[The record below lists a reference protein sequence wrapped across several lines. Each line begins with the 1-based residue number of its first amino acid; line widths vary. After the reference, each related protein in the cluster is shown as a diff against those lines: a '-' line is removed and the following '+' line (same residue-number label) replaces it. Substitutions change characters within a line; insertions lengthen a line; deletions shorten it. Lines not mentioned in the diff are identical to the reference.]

1 MMRRLA
7 LDRSVLTSVMT
18 SSLTTRFAVLHKS
31 ELHKIVRNL
40 LAAEGN
46 HTNVLG
52 QNERMAPV
60 DTPAVSAA
68 DAAADRTKA
77 LTRSAAIAASVK
89 GPRLALDFRGDIEGL
104 RAIAVVIVVLFHA
117 RLGPFEGGFI
127 GVDVF
132 FVVSGF
138 LITSLLLR
146 EAESTGRVSLAAF
159 WARRARRLLPASLL
173 VTVATL
179 IAARVLLNPLD
190 QRDITDDAFA
200 ATFFAVNFVFGFLR
214 VGYFASQQTPS
225 PLLHYWSLAVEEQYY
240 LVWPVAVALIVHRG
254 RRLFADAASMRRRI
268 GIVLAVVW
276 VPSFVACVAYSND
289 TEWAFYM
296 LPTRAWE
303 LATGALVAVALPQ
316 LRRLSKRVRAA
327 FGWLALIGLAA
338 ATMGI
343 DQVMTVGG
351 KVMNYPSALALAPVL
366 TTAVL
371 LAFGDV
377 RRNVGPSRL
386 LALAPLQWIGGRS
399 YAIYLWHW
407 PLLVIGEAKWGPLNA
422 GTRAAL
428 AASSV
433 ALAAVSYVVVE
444 NPVRHSP
451 RLAASPSLGLRVGGA
466 MLIVAGFAS
475 VASVAFPESVTGK
488 GTAAAPSLVT
498 VAATTPADSSIPT
511 GPTTVPAND
520 SVPANDTVSG
530 SANPAVLALRAANY
544 AVLEEALSV
553 EQVPANID
561 PPLFD
566 AQAKEPEIYSN
577 GCHLAVEILEPRE
590 CVYGDP
596 NSTTRIVLFGDS
608 HAAQWFPAIRELADE
623 HGWRLDVIT
632 KSGCPTAFV
641 SQANAL
647 RDGRC
652 DGWRENVVEWVQR
665 EQPDL
670 VVMAARAYSYL
681 RGDVWEEGLT
691 ETVEQMR
698 PSVGQILLLGDTP
711 DQHPI
716 VPDCLAENLS
726 SVTEC
731 LSSREDGV
739 NLDVLEAERN
749 VAAAFNAHFE
759 PTTDWVCT
767 LDGCPVIVGNLLMY
781 RDDNHLTTNA
791 VLLLKPYLDAVLTAA
806 LADAG

>member
-1 MMRRLA
+1 M
-7 LDRSVLTSVMT
+7 
-18 SSLTTRFAVLHKS
+18 
-31 ELHKIVRNL
+31 NP
-40 LAAEGN
+40 
-46 HTNVLG
+46 LG
-52 QNERMAPV
+52 QNEPMAPV
-60 DTPAVSAA
+60 DTSVDTGAGTF
-68 DAAADRTKA
+68 ADRTKA
-77 LTRSAAIAASVK
+77 LTRAAETAASSK
-89 GPRLALDFRGDIEGL
+89 APRLGLDFRGDIEGL

-146 EAESTGRVSLAAF
+146 EAESTGAISLAAF
-159 WARRARRLLPASLL
+159 WARRARRLLPASLF
-173 VTVATL
+173 VIVATL

-225 PLLHYWSLAVEEQYY
+225 PLLHYWSLAVEEQFY
-240 LVWPVAVALIVHRG
+240 LVWPVVVTFVVYRG
-254 RRLFADAASMRRRI
+254 RRLLAETGAIRRRV
-268 GIVLAVVW
+268 GIVLAIVW
-276 VPSFVACVAYSND
+276 LPSFVACIAFSND
-289 TEWAFYM
+289 TDWAFYM

-303 LATGALVAVALPQ
+303 LATGALVAVWLPQ
-316 LRRLSKRVRAA
+316 LRRLSKVVRAV

-386 LALAPLQWIGGRS
+386 LAWAPLQWIGGRS

-407 PLLVIGEAKWGPLNA
+407 PLLVIGEAKWGPLNG

-428 AASSV
+428 ALSSV

-444 NPVRHSP
+444 NPVRHNP
-451 RLAASPSLGLRVGGA
+451 RLVASPSLGLRVGGA
-466 MLIVAGFAS
+466 MLVVAGLAS
-475 VASVAFPESVTGK
+475 VASVAFPESVAGK
-488 GTAAAPSLVT
+488 GTAVAPTLAT
-498 VAATTPADSSIPT
+498 VASTLPPDVSGSTVPT
-511 GPTTVPAND
+511 GPTTTVPDNHG
-520 SVPANDTVSG
+520 VSG
-530 SANPAVLALRAANY
+530 SGNAEVLALRAANY
-544 AVLEEALSV
+544 ATLVEALSV
-553 EQVPANID
+553 QQVPANID

-566 AQAKEPEIYSN
+566 AQAEEPEIYSN
-577 GCHLAVEILEPRE
+577 GCHLPVEVLEPQE

-632 KSGCPTAFV
+632 KSGCPTASI
-641 SQANAL
+641 SQDNAL

-681 RGDVWEEGLT
+681 LGSVWEEGLAD
-691 ETVEQMR
+691 TVSKMR

-711 DQHPI
+711 DQQEI

-731 LSSREDGV
+731 LTAREDGV
-739 NLDVLEAERN
+739 NEDVLAAELT
-749 VAAAFNAHFE
+749 VATTYQAHFE

-806 LADAG
+806 LADVG

>member
-1 MMRRLA
+1 MA
-7 LDRSVLTSVMT
+7 TVETTNVMT
-18 SSLTTRFAVLHKS
+18 R
-31 ELHKIVRNL
+31 
-40 LAAEGN
+40 AA
-46 HTNVLG
+46 NV
-52 QNERMAPV
+52 
-60 DTPAVSAA
+60 T
-68 DAAADRTKA
+68 AAAKRQ
-77 LTRSAAIAASVK
+77 
-89 GPRLALDFRGDIEGL
+89 RLALDFRGDIEGL

-146 EAESTGRVSLAAF
+146 EAEATGKISLSAF

-173 VTVATL
+173 VIVATL
-179 IAARVLLNPLD
+179 IAARVLLNPLG

-240 LVWPVAVALIVHRG
+240 LVWPVAVALVVHRG
-254 RRLFADAASMRRRI
+254 RRLFADPASMRRRI
-268 GIVLAVVW
+268 GLVLAIVW
-276 VPSFVACVAYSND
+276 VPSFAACVAYSND

-316 LRRLSKRVRAA
+316 LRRLSKPLRA
-327 FGWLALIGLAA
+327 GLSWLALIGLAA
-338 ATMGI
+338 ATMGT

-366 TTAVL
+366 TTALL

-386 LALAPLQWIGGRS
+386 LAMAPLQWIGGRS

-428 AASSV
+428 ALASV
-433 ALAAVSYVVVE
+433 AIAAVSYVVVE
-444 NPVRHSP
+444 NPVRHNA

-498 VAATTPADSSIPT
+498 VAPTDST
-511 GPTTVPAND
+511 VAAGPTTTVPL
-520 SVPANDTVSG
+520 NDTVSG
-530 SANPAVLALRAANY
+530 SKNVDVLALRAANY
-544 AVLEEALSV
+544 AVLEEALRV
-553 EQVPANID
+553 QQVPANID

-566 AQAKEPEIYSN
+566 AQAKEPEVYSN
-577 GCHLAVEILEPRE
+577 GCHLPVEVLEPRD

-596 NSTTRIVLFGDS
+596 NSTTRVVLFGDS

-632 KSGCPTAFV
+632 KSGCPTAV
-641 SQANAL
+641 ISQDNEL

-670 VVMAARAYSYL
+670 VVMAARAYGYL
-681 RGDVWEEGLT
+681 RGDNWEEGLT
-691 ETVEQMR
+691 DTVEQMR

-711 DQHPI
+711 DQDPI

-726 SVTEC
+726 SVTQC
-731 LSSREDGV
+731 LTTRENGV
-739 NLDVLEAERN
+739 NLAVLEAEQS
-749 VAAAFNAHFE
+749 VAAAFGVHFE

-767 LDGCPVIVGNLLMY
+767 LTGCPVIVGNLLVY

-791 VLLLKPYLDAVLTAA
+791 VLLLKPYLDAVVAAA
-806 LADAG
+806 LADVG

>member
-1 MMRRLA
+1 MA
-7 LDRSVLTSVMT
+7 PADIPVVTAAGAAVMT
-18 SSLTTRFAVLHKS
+18 TTDS
-31 ELHKIVRNL
+31 
-40 LAAEGN
+40 
-46 HTNVLG
+46 T
-52 QNERMAPV
+52 
-60 DTPAVSAA
+60 T
-68 DAAADRTKA
+68 A
-77 LTRSAAIAASVK
+77 LSRSAATAASAK

-146 EAESTGRVSLAAF
+146 EAEAHGKVSLSAF
-159 WARRARRLLPASLL
+159 WARRARRLLPASL
-173 VTVATL
+173 VVIVATL

-214 VGYFASQQTPS
+214 VGYFASQQSPS

-240 LVWPVAVALIVHRG
+240 LVWPVVVTLIVHRG
-254 RRLFADAASMRRRI
+254 RRLFADPGSMRRRI
-268 GIVLAVVW
+268 GIVLALVW
-276 VPSFVACVAYSND
+276 VPSFIACVTYSND

-303 LATGALVAVALPQ
+303 LATGAMVAVWLPQ
-316 LRRLSKRVRAA
+316 LRRMSKQVRAA
-327 FGWLALIGLAA
+327 IGWLALIGLAV
-338 ATMGI
+338 ATIGI
-343 DQVMTVGG
+343 EQVMTIGG

-366 TTAVL
+366 TTAAL

-407 PLLVIGEAKWGPLNA
+407 PLLVIGEVRWGPLSA
-422 GTRAAL
+422 SARAAL
-428 AASSV
+428 ALAAV
-433 ALAAVSYVVVE
+433 GLAAVSYVIVE
-444 NPVRHSP
+444 NPVRHNP
-451 RLAASPSLGLRVGGA
+451 RLVASPSLGLRVGGA
-466 MLIVAGFAS
+466 MLVVAGLAS
-475 VASVAFPESVTGK
+475 VASVAFPESVAGK
-488 GTAAAPSLVT
+488 GTAAAPTLVT
-498 VAATTPADSSIPT
+498 VAPTLPSEGTTTIPIGPPAT
-511 GPTTVPAND
+511 
-520 SVPANDTVSG
+520 VPANDTVSG
-530 SANPAVLALRAANY
+530 SKSAAVLALRAANY
-544 AVLEEALSV
+544 AVLEEALSI

-566 AQAKEPEIYSN
+566 AQAEEPVIYSN
-577 GCHLAVEILEPRE
+577 GCHLPVEVLVPRK

-608 HAAQWFPAIRELADE
+608 HAAQWFPALSELADE

-632 KSGCPTAFV
+632 KSGCPTALI
-641 SQANAL
+641 SQDNAL

-652 DGWRENVVEWVQR
+652 DGWRKNVVEWVQR
-665 EQPDL
+665 EKPDL

-691 ETVEQMR
+691 DTVKQMR
-698 PSVGQILLLGDTP
+698 SSVGQILILGDTP

-726 SVTEC
+726 TVTDC
-731 LSSREDGV
+731 LSPRADGV
-739 NLDVLEAERN
+739 NLDVLAAESD
-749 VAAAFNAHFE
+749 VAAAYNAHFE

-781 RDDNHLTTNA
+781 RDDNHLTTKA
-791 VLLLKPYLDAVLTAA
+791 VLLLKPYLDAVIMDA
-806 LADAG
+806 LADLS

>member
-1 MMRRLA
+1 MDA
-7 LDRSVLTSVMT
+7 
-18 SSLTTRFAVLHKS
+18 
-31 ELHKIVRNL
+31 
-40 LAAEGN
+40 
-46 HTNVLG
+46 LG
-52 QNERMAPV
+52 QNEPMATV
-60 DTPAVSAA
+60 DSTRTLSRSE
-68 DAAADRTKA
+68 AAAA
-77 LTRSAAIAASVK
+77 SAK
-89 GPRLALDFRGDIEGL
+89 GPRLGLDFRGDIEGL

-146 EAESTGRVSLAAF
+146 EAEADGKISLAAF
-159 WARRARRLLPASLL
+159 WARRARRLLPASLF
-173 VTVATL
+173 VIVATL

-240 LVWPVAVALIVHRG
+240 LVWPVVVALVVHRG
-254 RRLFADAASMRRRI
+254 RRVFSNPGAMRRRI
-268 GIVLAVVW
+268 GIVLAIVW
-276 VPSFVACVAYSND
+276 VPSFIACVTFSND

-316 LRRLSKRVRAA
+316 LRRISKRVRAIC
-327 FGWLALIGLAA
+327 GWLALIGLAV
-338 ATMGI
+338 ATIGI
-343 DQVMTVGG
+343 DQVMTIGG
-351 KVMNYPSALALAPVL
+351 KVMNYPSAVALLPVMA
-366 TTAVL
+366 TAVL
-371 LAFGDV
+371 LAVGDV

-407 PLLVIGEAKWGPLNA
+407 PLLVIGDARWGPLSA
-422 GTRAAL
+422 GARAAL
-428 AASSV
+428 ALASV
-433 ALAAVSYVVVE
+433 GLAAISYVIVE
-444 NPVRHSP
+444 NPIRHNP
-451 RLAASPSLGLRVGGA
+451 RLVASPSLGLRVGGA
-466 MLIVAGFAS
+466 MLAVAGLAS
-475 VASVAFPESVTGK
+475 VVSVAFPESVAGK
-488 GTAAAPSLVT
+488 GTAVAPTLATAPSTAVDGSTTST
-498 VAATTPADSSIPT
+498 VSGPT
-511 GPTTVPAND
+511 TTVPANE
-520 SVPANDTVSG
+520 TVSG
-530 SANPAVLALRAANY
+530 STNAEVLALRAANY

-566 AQAKEPEIYSN
+566 AQAQEPEVYSN
-577 GCHLAVEILEPRE
+577 GCHLPVEVLEPRD

-623 HGWRLDVIT
+623 NAWRLDVIT
-632 KSGCPTAFV
+632 KSGCPTALI
-641 SQANAL
+641 SQDNEL

-665 EQPDL
+665 EKPDL
-670 VVMAARAYSYL
+670 VIMAARAYSYL
-681 RGDVWEEGLT
+681 RGDNWEEGLT
-691 ETVEQMR
+691 DTVEKMR

-711 DQHPI
+711 DQRPI

-731 LSSREDGV
+731 LTSRADGV
-739 NLDVLEAERN
+739 NTGVLDAERS

-767 LDGCPVIVGNLLMY
+767 LDGCPVVVGNLLMY

-791 VLLLKPYLDAVLTAA
+791 VLLLKPYLNAVITAA
-806 LADAG
+806 LTDV

>member
-1 MMRRLA
+1 MNR
-7 LDRSVLTSVMT
+7 
-18 SSLTTRFAVLHKS
+18 
-31 ELHKIVRNL
+31 
-40 LAAEGN
+40 
-46 HTNVLG
+46 LG
-52 QNERMAPV
+52 QNERMVTV
-60 DTPAVSAA
+60 DSTRALSRAEAV
-68 DAAADRTKA
+68 
-77 LTRSAAIAASVK
+77 AASAK
-89 GPRLALDFRGDIEGL
+89 APRLALDFRGDIEGL

-117 RLGPFEGGFI
+117 RIGPFEGGFI

-146 EAESTGRVSLAAF
+146 EAESEGKVSLGAF

-173 VTVATL
+173 VIVATL
-179 IAARVLLNPLD
+179 IAARILLNPLD

-200 ATFFAVNFVFGFLR
+200 ATFFAANFVFGFLR

-240 LVWPVAVALIVHRG
+240 LVWPLVVAIVVHQG
-254 RRLFADAASMRRRI
+254 RRVFGDPAALRRRI
-268 GIVLAVVW
+268 GIVLAIVW
-276 VPSFVACVAYSND
+276 VPSFIACINYSND

-303 LATGALVAVALPQ
+303 LATGALVAVALPR
-316 LRRLSKRVRAA
+316 LRRISKQVRAV

-343 DQVMTVGG
+343 DQVMTIGG
-351 KVMNYPSALALAPVL
+351 KVMNFPSAIALAPVL

-371 LAFGDV
+371 LAVGDA

-386 LALAPLQWIGGRS
+386 LALPPLQWIGGRS

-407 PLLVIGEAKWGPLNA
+407 PLLVIGEARWGPLTSGA
-422 GTRAAL
+422 RAAL
-428 AASSV
+428 ALASV
-433 ALAAVSYVVVE
+433 ALAAVSYVIVE
-444 NPVRHSP
+444 NPIRHNP
-451 RLAASPSLGLRVGGA
+451 RLVASPSLGLRVGGA
-466 MLIVAGFAS
+466 MLVVAGLAS
-475 VASVAFPESVTGK
+475 VVSVAFPESIAGK
-488 GTAAAPSLVT
+488 GTATAPNLVT
-498 VAATTPADSSIPT
+498 VPSSVVTESTVASGPT
-511 GPTTVPAND
+511 TTVPAND
-520 SVPANDTVSG
+520 SVSG
-530 SANPAVLALRAANY
+530 STNAEVLALRAANY
-544 AVLEEALSV
+544 AALEAALSV
-553 EQVPANID
+553 QQVPANID

-566 AQAKEPEIYSN
+566 AQAEEPVIYSN
-577 GCHLAVEILEPRE
+577 GCHLPVEILVPRD
-590 CVYGDP
+590 CVYGDA

-632 KSGCPTAFV
+632 KSGCPTALI
-641 SQANAL
+641 SQDNQL

-652 DGWRENVVEWVQR
+652 DGWRENVVDWVKR
-665 EQPDL
+665 EKPDL
-670 VVMAARAYSYL
+670 VVMTARAYSYL

-691 ETVEQMR
+691 DTVSKMR
-698 PSVGQILLLGDTP
+698 PSVGQILILGDTP

-726 SVTEC
+726 SVTDC
-731 LSSREDGV
+731 LSPREDGV
-739 NLDVLEAERN
+739 NVDVLEAERS

-781 RDDNHLTTNA
+781 RDDNHLTTKA
-791 VLLLKPYLDAVLTAA
+791 VLLLKPYLDAVIRAG
-806 LADAG
+806 LADVG

>member
-1 MMRRLA
+1 MA
-7 LDRSVLTSVMT
+7 LDDTPVVIDAGIDAAIDAGVIDGGVKTV
-18 SSLTTRFAVLHKS
+18 
-31 ELHKIVRNL
+31 
-40 LAAEGN
+40 AAETGG
-46 HTNVLG
+46 L
-52 QNERMAPV
+52 
-60 DTPAVSAA
+60 S
-68 DAAADRTKA
+68 
-77 LTRSAAIAASVK
+77 RSAATAASAK
-89 GPRLALDFRGDIEGL
+89 APRLALDFRGDIEGL

-117 RLGPFEGGFI
+117 RVGPFEGGFI

-146 EAESTGRVSLAAF
+146 EAEAEGKVSLAAF
-159 WARRARRLLPASLL
+159 WARRARRLLPASL
-173 VTVATL
+173 VVIVATL
-179 IAARVLLNPLD
+179 IAARILLNPLD

-214 VGYFASQQTPS
+214 VGYFASQQSPS

-240 LVWPVAVALIVHRG
+240 FVWPVVVALLVHRG
-254 RRLFADAASMRRRI
+254 RRVFGDPASMRRRI
-268 GIVLAVVW
+268 GIVLAIVW
-276 VPSFVACVAYSND
+276 VPSFIACVTYSND

-303 LATGALVAVALPQ
+303 LATGALVAVALPR
-316 LRRLSKRVRAA
+316 LRRISKQVRAI

-343 DQVMTVGG
+343 DQVMTIGG
-351 KVMNYPSALALAPVL
+351 KVMSYPSAIALAPVL

-386 LALAPLQWIGGRS
+386 LALPPLQWIGGRS

-407 PLLVIGEAKWGPLNA
+407 PLLVIGEVRWGPLSA
-422 GTRAAL
+422 GARGGLAL
-428 AASSV
+428 ASV
-433 ALAAVSYVVVE
+433 ALAAVSYVIVE
-444 NPVRHSP
+444 NPIRHNP
-451 RLAASPSLGLRVGGA
+451 RLVASPSLGLRVGGA
-466 MLIVAGFAS
+466 MLVVAGLAS
-475 VASVAFPESVTGK
+475 IVSVAFPESVTGK
-488 GTAAAPSLVT
+488 GTAAAPTL
-498 VAATTPADSSIPT
+498 A
-511 GPTTVPAND
+511 TVPATVATG
-520 SVPANDTVSG
+520 STVATESTTAPTTPVPANDTVSG
-530 SANPAVLALRAANY
+530 STNEGVLALRAANY

-566 AQAKEPEIYSN
+566 AQAQEPEIYSN
-577 GCHLAVEILEPRE
+577 GCHLPVEVLVPRE

-596 NSTTRIVLFGDS
+596 NSTTSIVLFGDS

-632 KSGCPTAFV
+632 KSGCPTALI
-641 SQANAL
+641 SQDNQL

-652 DGWRENVVEWVQR
+652 DGWRENVVDWVKQR
-665 EQPDL
+665 QPDL
-670 VVMAARAYSYL
+670 VIMVARAYTYL

-691 ETVEQMR
+691 DTVSKMR
-698 PSVGQILLLGDTP
+698 PSVGQILIVGDTP
-711 DQHPI
+711 DQHEI
-716 VPDCLAENLS
+716 VPDCLAEHLS
-726 SVTEC
+726 SATDC
-731 LSSREDGV
+731 LTTREDGV
-739 NLDVLEAERN
+739 NLDVLEAERS

-767 LDGCPVIVGNLLMY
+767 LDGCPVIVGNLLVY

-791 VLLLKPYLDAVLTAA
+791 VMLLKPYLNEVISAA
-806 LADAG
+806 LADVG

>member
-1 MMRRLA
+1 
-7 LDRSVLTSVMT
+7 
-18 SSLTTRFAVLHKS
+18 
-31 ELHKIVRNL
+31 
-40 LAAEGN
+40 
-46 HTNVLG
+46 
-52 QNERMAPV
+52 MAPAEV
-60 DTPAVSAA
+60 PVVTTAGAA
-68 DAAADRTKA
+68 GFGTTSTTNTTNTTNATDSTTALSRAAAA
-77 LTRSAAIAASVK
+77 AASAK

-146 EAESTGRVSLAAF
+146 EAESEGRISLAAF

-173 VTVATL
+173 VIVATL

-240 LVWPVAVALIVHRG
+240 LVWPVVVTLIVHRG

-268 GIVLAVVW
+268 GVVLAIVW
-276 VPSFVACVAYSND
+276 LPSFIACVAYSND

-303 LATGALVAVALPQ
+303 LATGALVAVFLPQ
-316 LRRLSKRVRAA
+316 LRRISKQVRAIL
-327 FGWLALIGLAA
+327 GWLALIGLAI
-338 ATMGI
+338 ATIGI
-343 DQVMTVGG
+343 EQVMTIGG
-351 KVMNYPSALALAPVL
+351 KVMNYPSAVALLPVL
-366 TTAVL
+366 TTAAL

-377 RRNVGPSRL
+377 RRNVGPSRM
-386 LALAPLQWIGGRS
+386 LALTPLQWIGGRS

-407 PLLVIGEAKWGPLNA
+407 PLLVIGEARWGPLSVGA
-422 GTRAAL
+422 RVAL
-428 AASSV
+428 ALTSV
-433 ALAAVSYVVVE
+433 ALAAVSYVIVE
-444 NPVRHSP
+444 NPVRHNP
-451 RLAASPSLGLRVGGA
+451 RLVASPSLGLRVGGA
-466 MLIVAGFAS
+466 MLVVAGLAS
-475 VASVAFPESVTGK
+475 VASVAFPESVAGK
-488 GTAAAPSLVT
+488 GTAVAPTLVT
-498 VAATTPADSSIPT
+498 IPSTDVTGSTTATIAT
-511 GPTTVPAND
+511 GPTTTVPLNET
-520 SVPANDTVSG
+520 VPLNGTVSG
-530 SANPAVLALRAANY
+530 STNAAVLALRAANY
-544 AVLEEALSV
+544 ATLKEALSV

-566 AQAKEPEIYSN
+566 AQAQEPEIYSN
-577 GCHLAVEILEPRE
+577 GCHLPVEVLVPRE

-596 NSTTRIVLFGDS
+596 DSTTRIVLFGDS

-632 KSGCPTAFV
+632 KSGCPTALI

-670 VVMAARAYSYL
+670 VVMAARAYNSL
-681 RGDVWEEGLT
+681 RGDVWEDGLT
-691 ETVEQMR
+691 DTVSKMR

-711 DQHPI
+711 DQQPI

-726 SVTEC
+726 SVTNC
-731 LSSREDGV
+731 LSPREGGV
-739 NLDVLEAERN
+739 NLGVLEAERD

-781 RDDNHLTTNA
+781 RDDNHLTTSA

-806 LADAG
+806 LADLE

>member
-1 MMRRLA
+1 MNA
-7 LDRSVLTSVMT
+7 
-18 SSLTTRFAVLHKS
+18 
-31 ELHKIVRNL
+31 
-40 LAAEGN
+40 
-46 HTNVLG
+46 LG
-52 QNERMAPV
+52 QNEAMAMD
-60 DTPAVSAA
+60 DTPVVIDAVVDPVVDIRISTPAEETAA
-68 DAAADRTKA
+68 
-77 LTRSAAIAASVK
+77 LSRSAATAASAK
-89 GPRLALDFRGDIEGL
+89 APRLALDFRGDIEGL

-117 RLGPFEGGFI
+117 RIGPFEGGFI

-146 EAESTGRVSLAAF
+146 EAEAEGKVSLAAF
-159 WARRARRLLPASLL
+159 WARRARRLLPASL
-173 VTVATL
+173 VVIVATL
-179 IAARVLLNPLD
+179 IAARILLNPLD

-240 LVWPVAVALIVHRG
+240 LVWPVVVALLVHRG
-254 RRLFADAASMRRRI
+254 RRVFSGNASMRRRI
-268 GIVLAVVW
+268 GVVLVVVW
-276 VPSFVACVAYSND
+276 VPSLIACVTYSND

-303 LATGALVAVALPQ
+303 LATGALVAVALPR
-316 LRRLSKRVRAA
+316 LRRISKQVRAIL
-327 FGWLALIGLAA
+327 GWLALIGLAA

-343 DQVMTVGG
+343 DQVMTIGG
-351 KVMNYPSALALAPVL
+351 KVMNYPSAIALWPVM

-407 PLLVIGEAKWGPLNA
+407 PLLVIGEARWGPLSA

-428 AASSV
+428 ALASV
-433 ALAAVSYVVVE
+433 ALAAISYVIVE
-444 NPVRHSP
+444 NPIRHNP
-451 RLAASPSLGLRVGGA
+451 RLVASPSLGLRVGGA
-466 MLIVAGFAS
+466 MLVVAGLAS
-475 VASVAFPESVTGK
+475 VVSVAFPESVTGK
-488 GTAAAPSLVT
+488 GTAAAPTLAT
-498 VAATTPADSSIPT
+498 VASTVVDQSTTSTLPT
-511 GPTTVPAND
+511 GPTTT
-520 SVPANDTVSG
+520 VPANDTVSG
-530 SANPAVLALRAANY
+530 STNADVLALRAANY
-544 AVLEEALSV
+544 ATLEEALSV

-566 AQAKEPEIYSN
+566 AQAQEPEIYSN
-577 GCHLAVEILEPRE
+577 GCHLPVEVLEPRD

-596 NSTTRIVLFGDS
+596 NSTSSIVLFGDS

-632 KSGCPTAFV
+632 KSGCPTALI
-641 SQANAL
+641 SQDNQL

-652 DGWRENVVEWVQR
+652 DGWRENVVDWVQER
-665 EQPDL
+665 QPDL
-670 VVMAARAYSYL
+670 VIMAARAYSYL

-691 ETVEQMR
+691 DTVSKMR

-731 LSSREDGV
+731 LTTRVDGV
-739 NLDVLEAERN
+739 NLDVLDAERS

-767 LDGCPVIVGNLLMY
+767 LDGCPVVVGNLLMY
-781 RDDNHLTTNA
+781 RDDNHLTTSA
-791 VLLLKPYLDAVLTAA
+791 VLLLKPYLNAVIPAA
-806 LADAG
+806 LADVG

>member
-1 MMRRLA
+1 
-7 LDRSVLTSVMT
+7 MT
-18 SSLTTRFAVLHKS
+18 R
-31 ELHKIVRNL
+31 
-40 LAAEGN
+40 
-46 HTNVLG
+46 
-52 QNERMAPV
+52 
-60 DTPAVSAA
+60 AA
-68 DAAADRTKA
+68 DV
-77 LTRSAAIAASVK
+77 AASAK
-89 GPRLALDFRGDIEGL
+89 APRLALDFRGDIEGL
-104 RAIAVVIVVLFHA
+104 RAIAVIIVVLFHA

-146 EAESTGRVSLAAF
+146 EAEATGKISLAAF

-173 VTVATL
+173 VIVATL
-179 IAARVLLNPLD
+179 VAARMLLNPLD
-190 QRDITDDAFA
+190 QRDVTDDAFA

-225 PLLHYWSLAVEEQYY
+225 PLLHFWSLAVEEQFYF
-240 LVWPVAVALIVHRG
+240 VWPVVVAMVVHRG
-254 RRLFADAASMRRRI
+254 RRLFAGAAAMRRRI
-268 GIVLAVVW
+268 GVVLVSVW
-276 VPSFVACVAYSND
+276 VPSFAACVVSSND

-316 LRRLSKRVRAA
+316 LRRLSKRVRAIC
-327 FGWLALIGLAA
+327 GWLALIGLAA

-343 DQVMTVGG
+343 DQVMTIGG
-351 KVMNYPSALALAPVL
+351 MVMNYPSAVALAPVL
-366 TTAVL
+366 TTAAL

-422 GTRAAL
+422 GARAAL
-428 AASSV
+428 ALSSV
-433 ALAAVSYVVVE
+433 GIAAVSYVAVE
-444 NPVRHSP
+444 NPVRHNP

-498 VAATTPADSSIPT
+498 VAPTDSTVSAGPT
-511 GPTTVPAND
+511 TTVPANAT
-520 SVPANDTVSG
+520 VPVNETVSG
-530 SANPAVLALRAANY
+530 SRNAEVLALRVANY
-544 AVLEEALSV
+544 AVLTEALGV
-553 EQVPANID
+553 QQVPANID

-566 AQAKEPEIYSN
+566 AQAEEPEIYTN
-577 GCHLAVEILEPRE
+577 GCHLPVEVLEPQD

-596 NSTTRIVLFGDS
+596 NSSTRVVLFGDS
-608 HAAQWFPAIRELADE
+608 HAAQWFPAMRALADE

-632 KSGCPTAFV
+632 KSGCPTALI

-681 RGDVWEEGLT
+681 RGDNWEDGLT
-691 ETVEQMR
+691 DTVEQMR

-711 DQHPI
+711 DQSEI

-726 SVTEC
+726 TATNCLTARVDSVNV
-731 LSSREDGV
+731 G
-739 NLDVLEAERN
+739 VLEAERA

-759 PTTDWVCT
+759 PTTDWMCT
-767 LDGCPVIVGNLLMY
+767 LDSCPVIVGNLLMY

-791 VLLLKPYLDAVLTAA
+791 VMLLKPYLDAVLTAA
-806 LADAG
+806 LADVG

>member
-1 MMRRLA
+1 
-7 LDRSVLTSVMT
+7 MT
-18 SSLTTRFAVLHKS
+18 R
-31 ELHKIVRNL
+31 
-40 LAAEGN
+40 
-46 HTNVLG
+46 
-52 QNERMAPV
+52 
-60 DTPAVSAA
+60 AA
-68 DAAADRTKA
+68 DV
-77 LTRSAAIAASVK
+77 AASAK
-89 GPRLALDFRGDIEGL
+89 APRLGLDFRGDIEGL
-104 RAIAVVIVVLFHA
+104 RAIAVIIVVLFHA

-146 EAESTGRVSLAAF
+146 EAEATGKISLAAF

-173 VTVATL
+173 VIVATL
-179 IAARVLLNPLD
+179 IAARMLLNPLD
-190 QRDITDDAFA
+190 QRDVTDDAFA

-225 PLLHYWSLAVEEQYY
+225 PLLHYWSLAVEEQFYF
-240 LVWPVAVALIVHRG
+240 VWPVVVAMVVHRG
-254 RRLFADAASMRRRI
+254 RRLFADAAALRRRI
-268 GIVLAVVW
+268 GIVLVSVW
-276 VPSFVACVAYSND
+276 VPSFAGCVVYSND

-316 LRRLSKRVRAA
+316 LRRLSKRVRAIC
-327 FGWLALIGLAA
+327 GWLALIGLAA

-343 DQVMTVGG
+343 DQVMTIGG
-351 KVMNYPSALALAPVL
+351 TVMNYPSAVALAPVL
-366 TTAVL
+366 TTAAL

-386 LALAPLQWIGGRS
+386 LAFAPLQWIGGRS

-407 PLLVIGEAKWGPLNA
+407 PLLVIGEAKWGPLDA
-422 GTRAAL
+422 GARAAL
-428 AASSV
+428 ALSSV
-433 ALAAVSYVVVE
+433 AIAAVSYVVVE
-444 NPVRHSP
+444 NPVRHNP

-498 VAATTPADSSIPT
+498 IAPTDSTVSA
-511 GPTTVPAND
+511 GPTTTVPVNE
-520 SVPANDTVSG
+520 TVSG
-530 SANPAVLALRAANY
+530 STNAEVLALRAANY
-544 AVLEEALSV
+544 AVLAEALGV
-553 EQVPANID
+553 QQVPANID

-566 AQAKEPEIYSN
+566 AQAEEPEIYTN
-577 GCHLAVEILEPRE
+577 GCHLPVEVLEPQD

-596 NSTTRIVLFGDS
+596 NSSTRVVLFGDS
-608 HAAQWFPAIRELADE
+608 HAAQWFPAMRALADE

-632 KSGCPTAFV
+632 KSGCPTALI

-652 DGWRENVVEWVQR
+652 DGWRKNVVEWVQR

-681 RGDVWEEGLT
+681 RGDNWEDGLT
-691 ETVEQMR
+691 DTVEQMR

-711 DQHPI
+711 DQSEI

-726 SVTEC
+726 TATNC
-731 LSSREDGV
+731 LTARADSV
-739 NLDVLEAERN
+739 NLGVLEAERT

-759 PTTDWVCT
+759 PTTDWMCT
-767 LDGCPVIVGNLLMY
+767 LDSCPVIVGNLLMY

-791 VLLLKPYLDAVLTAA
+791 VMLLKPYLDAVLTAA
-806 LADAG
+806 LADVG